1 MAGKTI
7 EAVIEIPKGSRNKY
21 EFDHDRHVM
30 RLDRRLFTATVYP
43 ADYGFIPDTLAEDGD
58 PLDVLVILA
67 EPTFP
72 GCYIQARPLGVFWMR
87 DENGP
92 DAKVISVV
100 AGDPDYENVREVTDL
115 PKHFR
120 DEIEHFFNVY
130 KDLEPGKSTLTA
142 GFEGAD
148 AAWKVID
155 DAAHRWKAADE
166 GLSRGTGFRQQLM
179 VSQAEFDQLLDL
191 LRAFVRREV
200 MPAEAD
206 IDASDEIPARL
217 IAQAKEMGLYGYA
230 LPTDYG
236 GLGLSVEQQ
245 VRVGIELGYTSPAFR
260 SLFGTNNGI
269 AGQVL
274 VLAGTEEQRKQWLP
288 RLASGEVVASFALT
302 EPDAGSDPSRLVTT
316 ASQVKGDGP
325 GGTGGGSPP
334 GTREVGGGW
343 VIDGLKR
350 YITNAPAA
358 DVFMVFARTD
368 PQAPPGKGIGVFL
381 VPARTDGVAVAARDH
396 KMGQAGAWTADV
408 AFTGVRVPADAL
420 IGEAPQAG
428 YATAMRSLAHGR
440 LTIAAVC
447 VGVAARLIDESVA
460 YAKQRYQGGQRIGDY
475 QLVQAMLA
483 DSHTEYL
490 AARALVLDAA
500 ARYDD
505 GTDRRLGPS
514 AAKYFAS
521 EAVGRIAD
529 RAVQIHGGSGY
540 IRGIP
545 VERLYR
551 DVRLFRIYEGTS
563 QIQQLV
569 IARELLR

>member
-1 MAGKTI
+1 MATMT
-7 EAVIEIPKGSRNKY
+7 
-21 EFDHDRHVM
+21 EFDELIEVLRD
-30 RLDRRLFTATVYP
+30 
-43 ADYGFIPDTLAEDGD
+43 FI
-58 PLDVLVILA
+58 
-67 EPTFP
+67 
-72 GCYIQARPLGVFWMR
+72 
-87 DENGP
+87 
-92 DAKVISVV
+92 
-100 AGDPDYENVREVTDL
+100 
-115 PKHFR
+115 
-120 DEIEHFFNVY
+120 
-130 KDLEPGKSTLTA
+130 
-142 GFEGAD
+142 
-148 AAWKVID
+148 
-155 DAAHRWKAADE
+155 
-166 GLSRGTGFRQQLM
+166 
-179 VSQAEFDQLLDL
+179 
-191 LRAFVRREV
+191 RREV
-200 MPAEAD
+200 MPAEAG
-206 IDASDEIPARL
+206 IDESDEIPDRL
-217 IAQAKEMGLYGYA
+217 IVQAKEMGLYGYA
-230 LPTDYG
+230 LPAEFG

-245 VRVGIELGYTSPAFR
+245 VRLTMVLGYTSPAFR

-316 ASQVKGDGP
+316 AVPVNRPVSGPDGD
-325 GGTGGGSPP
+325 
-334 GTREVGGGW
+334 GW

-368 PQAPPGKGIGVFL
+368 PEAPPGKGIGVFV
-381 VPARTDGVAVAARDH
+381 VPARLDGVSVAARDH

-408 AFTGVRVPADAL
+408 AFSGVRVPRDAL
-420 IGEAPQAG
+420 VGEAAAAG

-440 LTIAAVC
+440 LIIAAMC
-447 VGVAARLIDESVA
+447 TGVMARLIDESVT
-460 YAKQRYQGGQRIGDY
+460 YARERSQGGHPIADY
-475 QLVQAMLA
+475 QLIQAMLA
-483 DSHTEYL
+483 DSQTEYL

-500 ARYDD
+500 AAYEA
-505 GTDRRLGPS
+505 GTDQRLVPS

-540 IRGIP
+540 IRGIA

-569 IARELLR
+569 IARELLRAAAPR

>member
-1 MAGKTI
+1 MHM
-7 EAVIEIPKGSRNKY
+7 V
-21 EFDHDRHVM
+21 
-30 RLDRRLFTATVYP
+30 TA
-43 ADYGFIPDTLAEDGD
+43 
-58 PLDVLVILA
+58 
-67 EPTFP
+67 
-72 GCYIQARPLGVFWMR
+72 
-87 DENGP
+87 
-92 DAKVISVV
+92 
-100 AGDPDYENVREVTDL
+100 
-115 PKHFR
+115 
-120 DEIEHFFNVY
+120 
-130 KDLEPGKSTLTA
+130 
-142 GFEGAD
+142 
-148 AAWKVID
+148 
-155 DAAHRWKAADE
+155 
-166 GLSRGTGFRQQLM
+166 
-179 VSQAEFDQLLDL
+179 AEFDELVSL
-191 LRAFVRREV
+191 LREFIRHEV
-200 MPAEAD
+200 MPAEVG
-206 IDASDEIPARL
+206 IDESDEIPARL

-230 LPTDYG
+230 IPAEYG

-245 VRVGIELGYTSPAFR
+245 VRLAIELGYTSPAFR

-274 VLAGTEEQRKQWLP
+274 VSAGTDEQRKQWLP

-316 ASQVKGDGP
+316 AQGD
-325 GGTGGGSPP
+325 SD
-334 GTREVGGGW
+334 GW

-358 DVFMVFARTD
+358 DVFIVFARTD
-368 PQAPPGKGIGVFL
+368 PDAPPGKGIGVFI
-381 VPARTDGVAVAARDH
+381 VPARIPGVTVAPKDH

-408 AFTGVRVPADAL
+408 AFNGVRVPADAL
-420 IGEAPQAG
+420 VGEAAQAG

-440 LTIAAVC
+440 LTIAGVC
-447 VGVAARLIDESVA
+447 VGVSARLIDESVS
-460 YAKQRYQGGQRIGDY
+460 YAKERSQGGHPIGEY

-483 DSHTEYL
+483 DSETEYL
-490 AARALVLDAA
+490 AGKALVLDAA
-500 ARYDD
+500 AKYDA

-540 IRGIP
+540 IRGIA

-569 IARELLR
+569 IARELLS

>member
-1 MAGKTI
+1 MTVS
-7 EAVIEIPKGSRNKY
+7 AVD
-21 EFDHDRHVM
+21 FD
-30 RLDRRLFTATVYP
+30 
-43 ADYGFIPDTLAEDGD
+43 E
-58 PLDVLVILA
+58 LV
-67 EPTFP
+67 
-72 GCYIQARPLGVFWMR
+72 G
-87 DENGP
+87 
-92 DAKVISVV
+92 
-100 AGDPDYENVREVTDL
+100 
-115 PKHFR
+115 
-120 DEIEHFFNVY
+120 
-130 KDLEPGKSTLTA
+130 
-142 GFEGAD
+142 
-148 AAWKVID
+148 
-155 DAAHRWKAADE
+155 
-166 GLSRGTGFRQQLM
+166 
-179 VSQAEFDQLLDL
+179 L
-191 LRAFVRREV
+191 LREFIRQEV
-200 MPAEAD
+200 MPAEAG
-206 IDASDEIPARL
+206 IDETDEIPARL

-230 LPTDYG
+230 LPAEYG

-245 VRVGIELGYTSPAFR
+245 VRLAIELGYTSPAFR

-274 VLAGTEEQRKQWLP
+274 VSAGTDQQRKQWLP

-302 EPDAGSDPSRLVTT
+302 EPDAGSDPSRLATT
-316 ASQVKGDGP
+316 ALRQ
-325 GGTGGGSPP
+325 
-334 GTREVGGGW
+334 ENGW

-368 PQAPPGKGIGVFL
+368 PQAPPGKGIGVFI
-381 VPARTDGVAVAARDH
+381 VPARAEGVAVAPKDH

-408 AFTGVRVPADAL
+408 AFTGTRVPGDAL
-420 IGEAPQAG
+420 VGEAAQAG

-447 VGVAARLIDESVA
+447 VGVSARLIDESVG
-460 YAKQRYQGGQRIGDY
+460 YAKERIQGGRPIGDY
-475 QLVQAMLA
+475 QLIQAMLA
-483 DSHTEYL
+483 DSQTEYL

-500 ARYDD
+500 AQYDA

-540 IRGIP
+540 IRGIA

>member
-1 MAGKTI
+1 M
-7 EAVIEIPKGSRNKY
+7 
-21 EFDHDRHVM
+21 
-30 RLDRRLFTATVYP
+30 
-43 ADYGFIPDTLAEDGD
+43 
-58 PLDVLVILA
+58 
-67 EPTFP
+67 
-72 GCYIQARPLGVFWMR
+72 
-87 DENGP
+87 
-92 DAKVISVV
+92 
-100 AGDPDYENVREVTDL
+100 VT
-115 PKHFR
+115 
-120 DEIEHFFNVY
+120 
-130 KDLEPGKSTLTA
+130 
-142 GFEGAD
+142 
-148 AAWKVID
+148 
-155 DAAHRWKAADE
+155 
-166 GLSRGTGFRQQLM
+166 
-179 VSQAEFDQLLDL
+179 QAEFDELLKL
-191 LRAFVRREV
+191 LRDFIRREV

-206 IDASDEIPARL
+206 IDESDEIPPRL

-230 LPTDYG
+230 LPGQYG

-245 VRVGIELGYTSPAFR
+245 VRVTIELGYTSPAFR

-274 VLAGTEEQRKQWLP
+274 VLAGTGQQRERWLP

-302 EPDAGSDPSRLVTT
+302 EPDAGSDPSRLTT
-316 ASQVKGDGP
+316 SARAED
-325 GGTGGGSPP
+325 
-334 GTREVGGGW
+334 GGW

-350 YITNAPAA
+350 YITNAPMA

-368 PQAPPGKGIGVFL
+368 PQAPPGKGIGVFI
-381 VPARTDGVAVAARDH
+381 VPADTAGVTVAARDH

-408 AFTGVRVPADAL
+408 IFAEARVPGDAL
-420 IGEAPQAG
+420 VGEQAQAG

-440 LTIAAVC
+440 LIIAGMC
-447 VGVAARLIDESVA
+447 VGVAARLVDESVT
-460 YAKQRYQGGQRIGDY
+460 YASERSQGGHTIGEY
-475 QLVQAMLA
+475 QLVQGMLA
-483 DSHTEYL
+483 DSQTEYM

-500 ARYDD
+500 AQYDS
-505 GTDRRLGPS
+505 GADRRLAPS

-569 IARELLR
+569 IARELLRTSQAAPAKRALATAFTIGDLCVTD

>member
-1 MAGKTI
+1 MVTTT
-7 EAVIEIPKGSRNKY
+7 
-21 EFDHDRHVM
+21 EFDE
-30 RLDRRLFTATVYP
+30 L
-43 ADYGFIPDTLAEDGD
+43 
-58 PLDVLVILA
+58 LDVL
-67 EPTFP
+67 
-72 GCYIQARPLGVFWMR
+72 R
-87 DENGP
+87 DF
-92 DAKVISVV
+92 I
-100 AGDPDYENVREVTDL
+100 
-115 PKHFR
+115 
-120 DEIEHFFNVY
+120 
-130 KDLEPGKSTLTA
+130 
-142 GFEGAD
+142 
-148 AAWKVID
+148 
-155 DAAHRWKAADE
+155 
-166 GLSRGTGFRQQLM
+166 
-179 VSQAEFDQLLDL
+179 
-191 LRAFVRREV
+191 RREV
-200 MPAEAD
+200 MPAEAG
-206 IDASDEIPARL
+206 IDSSDEIPAEL

-230 LPTDYG
+230 LPTEFG

-245 VRVGIELGYTSPAFR
+245 VRVTIELGYTSPAFR

-302 EPDAGSDPSRLVTT
+302 EPDAGSDPSRLTT
-316 ASQVKGDGP
+316 SATPEGD
-325 GGTGGGSPP
+325 
-334 GTREVGGGW
+334 GW

-368 PQAPPGKGIGVFL
+368 PQAPPGKGIGVFV
-381 VPARTDGVAVAARDH
+381 VPASAPGVAVAARDH

-408 AFTGVRVPADAL
+408 AFTGVRVPGDAL
-420 IGEAPQAG
+420 VGEAAQAG

-440 LTIAAVC
+440 LVIAAMC
-447 VGVAARLIDESVA
+447 VGVAARLVDESVS
-460 YAKQRYQGGQRIGDY
+460 YARERSQGGHPIGEY
-475 QLVQAMLA
+475 QLIQAMLA
-483 DSHTEYL
+483 DSQTEYL

-500 ARYDD
+500 VQYDA
-505 GTDRRLGPS
+505 GTDRRMAPS

-540 IRGIP
+540 IRGVP

-569 IARELLR
+569 IAREMLRS

>member
-1 MAGKTI
+1 MVSA
-7 EAVIEIPKGSRNKY
+7 S
-21 EFDHDRHVM
+21 EFDELIEVLRD
-30 RLDRRLFTATVYP
+30 
-43 ADYGFIPDTLAEDGD
+43 FI
-58 PLDVLVILA
+58 
-67 EPTFP
+67 
-72 GCYIQARPLGVFWMR
+72 
-87 DENGP
+87 
-92 DAKVISVV
+92 
-100 AGDPDYENVREVTDL
+100 
-115 PKHFR
+115 
-120 DEIEHFFNVY
+120 
-130 KDLEPGKSTLTA
+130 
-142 GFEGAD
+142 
-148 AAWKVID
+148 
-155 DAAHRWKAADE
+155 
-166 GLSRGTGFRQQLM
+166 
-179 VSQAEFDQLLDL
+179 
-191 LRAFVRREV
+191 RREV
-200 MPAEAD
+200 MPAEAG
-206 IDASDEIPARL
+206 IDESDEIPERL

-230 LPTDYG
+230 LPTEYG

-245 VRVGIELGYTSPAFR
+245 IQVTMELGYTSPAFR

-274 VLAGTEEQRKQWLP
+274 VMGGTDEQRKHWLP

-302 EPDAGSDPSRLVTT
+302 EPDAGSDPTSLVTS
-316 ASQVKGDGP
+316 ARLDGD
-325 GGTGGGSPP
+325 
-334 GTREVGGGW
+334 GW

-368 PQAPPGKGIGVFL
+368 PDAPRGKGIGVFI
-381 VPARTDGVAVAARDH
+381 VPAGRGVSVAARDH

-408 AFTGVRVPADAL
+408 SFSGVRVPGDAL
-420 IGEAPQAG
+420 IGEAAAAG

-440 LTIAAVC
+440 LVIAAMC
-447 VGVAARLIDESVA
+447 VGVAARLIDESVS
-460 YAKQRYQGGQRIGDY
+460 YAKERIQGGHPIGEY

-483 DSHTEYL
+483 DSQTEYL

-500 ARYDD
+500 ARY
-505 GTDRRLGPS
+505 GAGVDRRLGPS

-540 IRGIP
+540 IRGVP

-569 IARELLR
+569 IAREMLR

>member
-1 MAGKTI
+1 MTVS
-7 EAVIEIPKGSRNKY
+7 AV
-21 EFDHDRHVM
+21 EFD
-30 RLDRRLFTATVYP
+30 
-43 ADYGFIPDTLAEDGD
+43 E
-58 PLDVLVILA
+58 LV
-67 EPTFP
+67 
-72 GCYIQARPLGVFWMR
+72 G
-87 DENGP
+87 
-92 DAKVISVV
+92 
-100 AGDPDYENVREVTDL
+100 
-115 PKHFR
+115 
-120 DEIEHFFNVY
+120 
-130 KDLEPGKSTLTA
+130 
-142 GFEGAD
+142 
-148 AAWKVID
+148 
-155 DAAHRWKAADE
+155 
-166 GLSRGTGFRQQLM
+166 
-179 VSQAEFDQLLDL
+179 L
-191 LRAFVRREV
+191 LREFIRQEV
-200 MPAEAD
+200 MPAEAG
-206 IDASDEIPARL
+206 IDETDEIPARL

-230 LPTDYG
+230 LPAEYG

-245 VRVGIELGYTSPAFR
+245 VRLAIELGYTSPAFR

-274 VLAGTEEQRKQWLP
+274 VSAGTDQQRKQWLP

-302 EPDAGSDPSRLVTT
+302 EPDAGSDPSRLATT
-316 ASQVKGDGP
+316 ASREGD
-325 GGTGGGSPP
+325 
-334 GTREVGGGW
+334 GW

-368 PQAPPGKGIGVFL
+368 PQAPPGKGIGVFV
-381 VPARTDGVAVAARDH
+381 VPARAEGVAVAPKDH

-408 AFTGVRVPADAL
+408 AFTGTRVPADAL
-420 IGEAPQAG
+420 VGEAAQAG

-440 LTIAAVC
+440 LTIAGVC
-447 VGVAARLIDESVA
+447 VGVSARLIDESVG
-460 YAKQRYQGGQRIGDY
+460 YAKERIQGGRPIGEY
-475 QLVQAMLA
+475 QLIQAMLA
-483 DSHTEYL
+483 DSQTEYL

-500 ARYDD
+500 AQYDA

-540 IRGIP
+540 IRGIA

>member
-1 MAGKTI
+1 M
-7 EAVIEIPKGSRNKY
+7 V
-21 EFDHDRHVM
+21 
-30 RLDRRLFTATVYP
+30 TA
-43 ADYGFIPDTLAEDGD
+43 
-58 PLDVLVILA
+58 
-67 EPTFP
+67 
-72 GCYIQARPLGVFWMR
+72 
-87 DENGP
+87 
-92 DAKVISVV
+92 
-100 AGDPDYENVREVTDL
+100 
-115 PKHFR
+115 
-120 DEIEHFFNVY
+120 
-130 KDLEPGKSTLTA
+130 
-142 GFEGAD
+142 
-148 AAWKVID
+148 
-155 DAAHRWKAADE
+155 
-166 GLSRGTGFRQQLM
+166 
-179 VSQAEFDQLLDL
+179 AEFDELVSL
-191 LRAFVRREV
+191 LRDFIRHEV
-200 MPAEAD
+200 MPAEVG
-206 IDASDEIPARL
+206 IDESDEIPARL

-230 LPTDYG
+230 IPAEYG

-245 VRVGIELGYTSPAFR
+245 VRVAIELGYTSPAFR

-274 VLAGTEEQRKQWLP
+274 VSAGTDEQRKQWLP

-316 ASQVKGDGP
+316 AQADAD
-325 GGTGGGSPP
+325 
-334 GTREVGGGW
+334 GW

-368 PQAPPGKGIGVFL
+368 PDAPPGKGIGVFI
-381 VPARTDGVAVAARDH
+381 VPARIPGVTVAPKDH

-408 AFTGVRVPADAL
+408 AFNGARVPADAL
-420 IGEAPQAG
+420 VGEAAQTG

-440 LTIAAVC
+440 LTIAGVC
-447 VGVAARLIDESVA
+447 VGVSARLIDESVS
-460 YAKQRYQGGQRIGDY
+460 YAKERSQGGHPIGEY

-483 DSHTEYL
+483 DSETEYL
-490 AARALVLDAA
+490 AGKALVLDAA
-500 ARYDD
+500 AKYDA

-540 IRGIP
+540 IRGIA

>member
-1 MAGKTI
+1 MT
-7 EAVIEIPKGSRNKY
+7 V
-21 EFDHDRHVM
+21 
-30 RLDRRLFTATVYP
+30 TA
-43 ADYGFIPDTLAEDGD
+43 
-58 PLDVLVILA
+58 
-67 EPTFP
+67 
-72 GCYIQARPLGVFWMR
+72 
-87 DENGP
+87 
-92 DAKVISVV
+92 
-100 AGDPDYENVREVTDL
+100 
-115 PKHFR
+115 
-120 DEIEHFFNVY
+120 
-130 KDLEPGKSTLTA
+130 
-142 GFEGAD
+142 
-148 AAWKVID
+148 
-155 DAAHRWKAADE
+155 
-166 GLSRGTGFRQQLM
+166 
-179 VSQAEFDQLLDL
+179 AEFDDLVSL
-191 LRAFVRREV
+191 LRGFIRREV
-200 MPAEAD
+200 MPAEAG

-217 IAQAKEMGLYGYA
+217 TEQAKEMGLYGYA
-230 LPTDYG
+230 LPAEYG

-245 VRVGIELGYTSPAFR
+245 VRVAIELGYTSPAFR

-274 VLAGTEEQRKQWLP
+274 VSAGTDEQRKQWLP

-302 EPDAGSDPSRLVTT
+302 EPEAGSDPSRLVTT
-316 ASQVKGDGP
+316 ARQDGD
-325 GGTGGGSPP
+325 T
-334 GTREVGGGW
+334 W

-368 PQAPPGKGIGVFL
+368 PQAPPGKGIGVFV
-381 VPARTDGVAVAARDH
+381 VPARTDGVAVAGRDH

-408 AFTGVRVPADAL
+408 AFTGVRVPANAL
-420 IGEAPQAG
+420 VGEAAQAG

-440 LTIAAVC
+440 LTIAGVC
-447 VGVAARLIDESVA
+447 VGVSARLVDESVS
-460 YAKQRYQGGQRIGDY
+460 YAKERSQGGHPIGEY
-475 QLVQAMLA
+475 QLIQGMLA
-483 DSHTEYL
+483 DSQTEYL

-500 ARYDD
+500 AQYDA
-505 GTDRRLGPS
+505 GTDRRMAPS

-540 IRGIP
+540 IRGIA